1 MCPVHRALFGSQ
13 FATRPE
19 SDWSESLTQA
29 SGIDVLPPF
38 RPASLIFLPQP
49 EIDDLSTIEKSA
61 QVLAD
66 LMEDNAVLMGRDS
79 AETATTAVGSEGVG
93 AEGQGEDV
101 NDETESASP
110 KKRGRNG
117 TGVKEHFRVQKA
129 AKRLT

>member
-1 MCPVHRALFGSQ
+1 LFGPN
-13 FATRPE
+13 FAARPE
-19 SDWSESLTQA
+19 SDWSESLSQS

-79 AETATTAVGSEGVG
+79 AETASSTLVSGSVG
-93 AEGQGEDV
+93 AEGQGEEV
-101 NDETESASP
+101 ADETEGSSP

-117 TGVKEHFRVQKA
+117 DGVKEHFRVQKA
-129 AKRLT
+129 AKKLT